1 MGRIRSEILFNR
13 ALLWLVL
20 AYFAYFAGAARITVL
35 IDAGLAVWNFVKS
48 AMAFGEDA

>member
-13 ALLWLVL
+13 ALLWLML
-20 AYFAYFAGAARITVL
+20 SYFAHFAGAARVVVL
-35 IDAGLAVWNFVKS
+35 MNAGMMVWNFVKS